1 MHIIQSPACLVQ
13 GTRMRRLGWRTF
25 VCTARQH
32 HPTCSNT
39 TCSAPDDWV
48 FMTRGNLTRVPVGTI
63 DYTAGKLTLAGSGL
77 STSATW
83 APTPKLQ
90 DNAFCGAAVQTADR
104 GIMMAGGHSPV
115 RV

>member
-1 MHIIQSPACLVQ
+1 
-13 GTRMRRLGWRTF
+13 
-25 VCTARQH
+25 
-32 HPTCSNT
+32 
-39 TCSAPDDWV
+39 
-48 FMTRGNLTRVPVGTI
+48 MTRGNLTRVPVGTD

-115 RV
+115 RVQHCAASLSHGSDMIAWKCALIHVLTLPRATTMTAPSACQLA